1 MKRIVFASLAVLL
14 FGGALH
20 AQTDA
25 QKAAAAAA
33 AAISQ
38 TPETVQA
45 PPKPVYWKYNLKTQ
59 LNFAQTSY
67 TNWAKGGNDNVALTA
82 FVDAAANYAKDN
94 VTWNN
99 HLQLDYGF
107 LYSSDKPILQK
118 SKDRMLL
125 ESTFGM
131 KATSTLNYAAKFTFI
146 NQFNRGYT
154 YGTPSGEDPTKE
166 DWLNARTLKS
176 GFLSPGI
183 ATLGFGLDWVPS
195 KALTLNFS
203 PLTGGFTIVTIE
215 ELRKNNGMQL
225 RKKYENEANPVGSM
239 YRPMRFDLGAQL
251 TVDFKLKVNDNFDA
265 QTHLILFSN
274 YLNEPL
280 KPRIN
285 WDNMLTWRLA
295 KYFTLTLTTNLI
307 YDHTVLIPDQNGVLA
322 PRVQFMESILFGFT
336 YTFSK

>member
-1 MKRIVFASLAVLL
+1 MRRFALAACAAL
-14 FGGALH
+14 FLGGMLH

-38 TPETVQA
+38 TPETVKEA
-45 PPKPVYWKYNLKTQ
+45 PKPVYWKYSLKTQ

-67 TNWAKGGNDNVALTA
+67 TNWAKGGNDNVAFTS
-82 FVDAAANYAKDN
+82 FIDANANYAKDN

-99 HLQLDYGF
+99 RLQLDYGF

-125 ESTFGM
+125 ESTFGV
-131 KATSTLNYAAKFTFI
+131 KATDKLNYAAKFTFL
-146 NQFNRGYT
+146 NQFTRGYT
-154 YGTPSGEDPTKE
+154 YGTPSGTDPTVQ
-166 DWLNARTLKS
+166 DWLDARALKS

-183 ATLGFGLDWVPS
+183 ATLGFGIDWVPN
-195 KALTLNFS
+195 KALSLNLS
-203 PLTGGFTIVTIE
+203 PLTGGFTVVTIE
-215 ELRKNNGMQL
+215 DLRKNNGMKL
-225 RKKYENEANPVGSM
+225 RKKYENETAPIGSM
-239 YRPMRFDLGAQL
+239 YSPLRFDLGAQI
-251 TVDFKLKVNDNFDA
+251 TADFKLKVNDNFDA

-274 YLNEPL
+274 YLDNPL

-285 WDNMLTWRLA
+285 WDNMITWRLA
-295 KYFTLTLTTNLI
+295 KYFTLTFTTNLI
-307 YDHTVLIPDQNGVLA
+307 YDHTVLIPDENGTLA
-322 PRVQFMESILFGFT
+322 PRVQFLESVLFGFT